1 MAVTL
6 NSPGIF
12 LNENDSSQI
21 TTGPISVG
29 AALVGPTV
37 KGPVNLPTVVTSYSD
52 FKSKFGASFVDPLG
66 STTEYLT
73 SIAAYNY
80 FQQGGSS
87 LLVSRIVH
95 GAYAPATAEVSSSVV
110 SASFVLETL
119 SQGSIMNNIG
129 AGATAE
135 AAATSSLYNFTGSA
149 LVSGSADNIRWE
161 ITAANTA
168 SGQFSLSIRQ
178 GNDYEGNKT
187 VIESWNNLSLD
198 PNAPNYIEYVI
209 GNQSSRIVA
218 DQQGNYYVNT
228 SGSYPNNS
236 RYVRVKSVPNPTPNY
251 LDATGNPKAGYV
263 GFMPAVGSGSYWGG
277 FKNATGVTSPTVTAS
292 MFEVIPTQ
300 TNQYIQGVTGSDYNN
315 VISVLSNKDLFQYNV
330 VYAPGL
336 TLQNAPSQIST
347 LVSNTQQ
354 RGDSIAVIDTVGY
367 NVNSNNTIIGLA
379 QGVDSSYAAT
389 YYPWLQ
395 MRSQETG
402 KLVFCPAS
410 TVVPAAY
417 EFNDRVG
424 QPWFAPA
431 GINRGALPTVVQ
443 PERRLTTADRDALY
457 QGKINPIGVLPGQG
471 TVILGQKT
479 LQSSNSALNRVNVRR
494 LLIELKSNINQISST
509 LLFEPNTTAT
519 RNSFLNQVNPY
530 LQFVQQKQ
538 GLYAFQVV
546 MDDTNNTA
554 DVIDR
559 NQLVGAIYLQPTKT
573 SEFIIVDFNITPTG
587 ATFGA

>member
-1 MAVTL
+1 
-6 NSPGIF
+6 
-12 LNENDSSQI
+12 LNENDTSQI
-21 TTGPISVG
+21 TTGPIAVG

-52 FKSKFGASFVDPLG
+52 FKSKFGAAFVDQAG
-66 STTEYLT
+66 TTTEYLT

-87 LLVSRIVH
+87 LLISRVVS
-95 GAYAPATAEVSSSVV
+95 GTYSPATASIYGAVTQ
-110 SASFVLETL
+110 SFELETL
-119 SQGSIMNNIG
+119 SQGTIMNSIG
-129 AGATAE
+129 RGVDTTAMSASSVYSTAS
-135 AAATSSLYNFTGSA
+135 AALI
-149 LVSGSADNIRWE
+149 SGSADNIRWE
-161 ITAANTA
+161 ITAANTS

-187 VIESWNNLSLD
+187 VLETWNNLSLD
-198 PNAPNYIEYVI
+198 PNASNYIEYVI
-209 GNQSSRIVA
+209 GNQSSTLQA
-218 DQQGNYYVNT
+218 DSNGNYYVNT
-228 SGSYPNNS
+228 TGAYPNNS
-236 RYVRVKSVPNPTPNY
+236 RYVRVKSVKNTTPNY
-251 LDATGNPKAGYV
+251 LTPTGAPKSEFTSSIPVV
-263 GFMPAVGSGSYWGG
+263 GQGTLFGG
-277 FKNATGVTSPTVTAS
+277 FISAQGIESPSVTGS
-292 MFEVIPTQ
+292 MFENIPQ
-300 TNQYIQGVTGSDYNN
+300 DNLGKLIQGVANDNYNN

-330 VYAPGL
+330 VYTPGL
-336 TLQNAPSQIST
+336 TLQNAPSQLST

-354 RGDSIAVIDTVGY
+354 RGDAIAVIDTVGY
-367 NVNSNNTIIGLA
+367 NVNSNNTIIALA

-443 PERRLTTADRDALY
+443 PERRLTTSDRDALY
-457 QGKINPIGVLPGQG
+457 QGKVNPISVLPGQG

-479 LQSSNSALNRVNVRR
+479 LQSANSALNRVNVRR
-494 LLIELKSNINQISST
+494 LLIELKANINQISST
-509 LLFEPNTTAT
+509 LLFEPNTAAT

-538 GLYAFQVV
+538 GLFAFQVV
-546 MDDTNNTA
+546 MDETNNTA